1 MNAPQ
6 STHSKK
12 PEWIRLP
19 KAGQLEP
26 NTGLGR
32 TKLNQLILPTKDR
45 PTPPVHSISVR
56 EPHQKRGVRLIHL
69 QSLLDYLEGID
80 RAASPPKVRFGFR
93 QMLKNVAAQVAKIF
107 KKT

>member
-6 STHSKK
+6 STHREK

-19 KAGQLEP
+19 KPGQLEP
-26 NTGLGR
+26 HTGLAR

-45 PTPPVHSISVR
+45 PNPPVHSISVR

-69 QSLLDYLEGID
+69 QSLLDYLESID
-80 RAASPPKVRFGFR
+80 RAASPPKAGFDVRR
-93 QMLKNVAAQVAKIF
+93 MLKKFAAQLAKMF
-107 KKT
+107 KKP